1 MNLGEAI
8 RITRQKA
15 FYTQEDFSK
24 RLNVALSTVNRW
36 ELNKAKPNVKAMKE
50 SDGQS
55 DWQGPRPPFLLDGAH
70 NPHGMATLAKALKE
84 GMVPMP
90 ACVVFSCLADKDW
103 KSVLALLAPCFPNRM
118 LCFARLQITHF
129 LL

>member
-15 FYTQEDFSK
+15 FYTQENFSK

-50 SDGQS
+50 IKSFCEENNLNYEIVEEAWLS
-55 DWQGPRPPFLLDGAH
+55 S
-70 NPHGMATLAKALKE
+70 TKE
-84 GMVPMP
+84 
-90 ACVVFSCLADKDW
+90 D
-103 KSVLALLAPCFPNRM
+103 N
-118 LCFARLQITHF
+118 
-129 LL
+129 